1 MDERRLVRILAEMA
15 NRREIDIVKEDVVRG
30 AMAMVVLRNRGL
42 TPWVGRRKI

>member
-1 MDERRLVRILAEMA
+1 MDERRLVRILVGIAD
-15 NRREIDIVKEDVVRG
+15 RRGIDVENDHVVRG